1 MGIRYQTQR
10 TVILRLKPI
19 LNSSKFRIEMQI
31 EMNFHIYRSIQQL
44 RKISTL
50 IGTLK
55 CERDCGTRPM
65 STYGGIVCIR
75 MWELSLSRGQVEARM
90 MATRM
95 MLSAGST

>member
-1 MGIRYQTQR
+1 
-10 TVILRLKPI
+10 
-19 LNSSKFRIEMQI
+19 
-31 EMNFHIYRSIQQL
+31 
-44 RKISTL
+44 
-50 IGTLK
+50 
-55 CERDCGTRPM
+55 M